1 MIIKFFYNNIEV
13 TNDFVH
19 GDGDSAVIIPFGNLS
34 IWDDATLEEHSITK
48 VVEADP
54 VPSVISDR
62 QFFQQLALDNFIT
75 MEDAL
80 AAVQTGVIPPA
91 MESFVNNITD
101 VVEQFNARM
110 ILSGATEFQRN
121 HPMVN
126 AIGAYIGLDAEW
138 IDGFFRRASQL

>member
-1 MIIKFFYNNIEV
+1 MERIEV
-13 TNDFVH
+13 NVQTGEVR
-19 GDGDSAVIIPFGNLS
+19 VIELTP
-34 IWDDATLEEHSITK
+34 EEIAALPPPPP
-48 VVEADP
+48 EP
-54 VPSVISDR
+54 VPQVISDR

-91 MESFVNNITD
+91 MESFVNNIADT
-101 VVEQFNARM
+101 VEQFNARM

-138 IDGFFRRASQL
+138 IDGFFRRAYQL